1 MLLIIFCILTKFLLH
16 FVLMMLIISSI
27 LSNFGFVQIS
37 LLEYTIPPLY
47 TSVSQKLSL
56 WSQRSSLRKA
66 GTASNF
72 DYGLSKVN
80 SLKKITMKCC
90 FYWSTR
96 HLSLSPSFT
105 ARNNVLADIQN
116 MIENINKQDFTF
128 SGRSTTFLQRC
139 LTTFPCCYK
148 SECRFLAQEKL

>member
-1 MLLIIFCILTKFLLH
+1 MLLIIFCILTKILLH

-27 LSNFGFVQIS
+27 LSNFGFVQI
-37 LLEYTIPPLY
+37 LLECTIPPLY

-56 WSQRSSLRKA
+56 RSQRSSLRKA

-72 DYGLSKVN
+72 EYGLSKVN

-96 HLSLSPSFT
+96 HLLLSPSFT
-105 ARNNVLADIQN
+105 ARNNVMADIQN

-128 SGRSTTFLQRC
+128 SGRSTTYLQRC
-139 LTTFPCCYK
+139 LTTFPCCCK
-148 SECRFLAQEKL
+148 SGCRFLSQKKW